1 MATGIICPHCGH
13 LNFSGADLCEECSQ
27 DLTHQS
33 LPQPT
38 EGIQRQIMGEMVK
51 RLKIDQPLGTSPEAT
66 VLEAVQLMQSHHIGC
81 LLVLENLK
89 VVGIFTERDLLSKVA
104 GKQTDLRKIR
114 VRDVM
119 TVKPVVLKEED
130 SIAFALNKM
139 GVGGFRHIPVVVR
152 GLPIGIISIRNVLH
166 YLCGTDKKK
175 EKKDH

>member
-1 MATGIICPHCGH
+1 
-13 LNFSGADLCEECSQ
+13 
-27 DLTHQS
+27 
-33 LPQPT
+33 
-38 EGIQRQIMGEMVK
+38 MGEMVK

-119 TVKPVVLKEED
+119 TAKPVVLKEED

-139 GVGGFRHIPVVVR
+139 GVGGFRHIPVVVQ

-166 YLCGTDKKK
+166 YLCGPETKKEKHK
-175 EKKDH
+175 EKKD